1 MTDRPSPQDD
11 LFGGIGGEGGRP
23 EHGPGASGESP
34 GAPGETSPR
43 AGATWSPGPGDAPS
57 LAVGPSAPLAT
68 RMRPRSL
75 EELVGQDAVIG
86 PGSVLREAV
95 EADQLPSLILWGPP
109 GSGKTTLAMLL
120 AARTQAS
127 F

>member
-1 MTDRPSPQDD
+1 MTDRPSSQDD
-11 LFGGIGGEGGRP
+11 LFGSVQEEGGRYV
-23 EHGPGASGESP
+23 E
-34 GAPGETSPR
+34 
-43 AGATWSPGPGDAPS
+43 
-57 LAVGPSAPLAT
+57 PSAPLAG

-75 EELVGQDAVIG
+75 DELVGQDAVIG

-120 AARTQAS
+120 ASRTKAS
-127 F
+127 FEHISAGWGGVGGLRAAGGRAGGGAR